1 MTTFQFFS
9 LIEGLQIGALTENFV
24 LQNAYNGGTVH
35 TAFDI
40 HAQVD
45 KDVVPGSYIWI
56 WADDNS
62 DVQFIEE
69 LINETLQ
76 IQDSLIATWIEWS
89 LNAEPRAHYILLVEK
104 LV

>member
-9 LIEGLQIGALTENFV
+9 LVEGLQWGALTDNFV

-35 TAFDI
+35 TVFDP
-40 HAQVD
+40 HAKVD

-62 DVQFIEE
+62 DEEYIDGLIYQTHIEDAIIAKWLGLGLNGE
-69 LINETLQ
+69 LR
-76 IQDSLIATWIEWS
+76 S
-89 LNAEPRAHYILLVEK
+89 HYILLVDK
-104 LV
+104 LVK